1 VSELVSPFA
10 SAAALVRWLKA
21 NHAKTSGLWIKFAK
35 KDSGIASVTYPEA
48 LEVALCFGWIDGQR
62 KPFDGDWFLQRF
74 TPRGRRSI
82 WSTINR
88 GKALA
93 LIEAGRMQPAGL
105 AEIERAKADG
115 RWEAAY
121 EGMKAAVVPPDF
133 AKALKARKLT
143 KAFAAQSSG
152 NRYAMLWRLHQ
163 AKKPETR
170 ARRLEQFVEML
181 AKGETIHPARKK
193 P

>member
-1 VSELVSPFA
+1 VSEPVAPFA
-10 SAAALVRWLKA
+10 SAAAFVRWLKA
-21 NHAKTSGLWIKFAK
+21 NHAKSSGLWIKFAK
-35 KDSGIASVTYPEA
+35 KGSGIASVTYPEA
-48 LEVALCFGWIDGQR
+48 IDVALCFGWIDGQR

-93 LIEAGRMQPAGL
+93 LIEAGRMQAAGL

-121 EGMKAAVVPPDF
+121 EGMKAAKVPPDF
-133 AKALKARKLT
+133 AKALRARKLL
-143 KAFAAQSSG
+143 KVFEAQSSG

-181 AKGETIHPARKK
+181 AKGETIHPTRKK
-193 P
+193 M